1 MGRIVAVLIA
11 LLALVVVHRYALGI
25 GTLMYALWGVSSWLY
40 ARLRHRGMLGGLSRP
55 PSANGRS
62 PIS

>member
-25 GTLMYALWGVSSWLY
+25 GTLGYALWGPSGWIYGRV
-40 ARLRHRGMLGGLSRP
+40 RNRGMLGRSTRP
-55 PSANGRS
+55 PNANGRVGL
-62 PIS
+62 